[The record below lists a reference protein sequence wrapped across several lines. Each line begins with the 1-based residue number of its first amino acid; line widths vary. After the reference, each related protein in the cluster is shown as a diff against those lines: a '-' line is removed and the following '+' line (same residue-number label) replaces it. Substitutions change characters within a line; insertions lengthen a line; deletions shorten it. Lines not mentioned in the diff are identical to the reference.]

1 MIDQL
6 TTFPMNNQMTTF
18 LLITTVS
25 AFGASLFAEIPF
37 KFLLYV
43 GCVIAYIPYYDK
55 SFRILCFVS
64 MCLVYLMSLVAIVVV
79 PLMCGAIV
87 MAMWTLIHIIIFE
100 AHGPLFIL
108 LHWLMFH
115 VDVKLVQAIPPLVI
129 DWMNDVECCFID
141 LPVGY

>member
-18 LLITTVS
+18 LLIATVS
-25 AFGASLFAEIPF
+25 AVGASLFAEIPF
-37 KFLLYV
+37 KFLLYI
-43 GCVIAYIPYYDK
+43 GCVIAYTPYYDK

-79 PLMCGAIV
+79 PLMCGVIV
-87 MAMWTLIHIIIFE
+87 MAMWTLIHVIIFE

-115 VDVKLVQAIPPLVI
+115 VDVKLIQAIPPLVI
-129 DWMNDVECCFID
+129 DWMNEVECCFID